1 MYTTATQPILSYI
14 EIPLNGHMSCLFK
27 MQVGI
32 DDLAIYVPKLYV
44 DYKDFA
50 EARGIAPQK
59 LEYGIGI
66 KKMALV
72 DINQDPACM
81 AANACLKLMQRNR
94 LHPQDIGR
102 MYVATE
108 SALDESKAMNSFVI
122 GMLEQVYGEA
132 SFEHAG
138 GIECKFACVSGSY
151 ALYDNA
157 NWIRAEES
165 NDKAAVVIVSDI
177 AKYDIGSSGEYTQ
190 GAGAVA
196 MLIKENPRLLAF
208 DKKVTSTIIK
218 NEYDFYRPC
227 GKETPLVNGNYSNV
241 LYLIQV
247 KKAFD
252 SYKEKA
258 IRTGLIH
265 LNEGESIT
273 DHIDLFSVH
282 LPFRKMGEKAL
293 VYLLRHEWR
302 HLPRWKH
309 VIKEIGMEE
318 PIPKDPRGTIESIL
332 ADSEFMKADEKFR
345 RTFLQT
351 SFYREVFEKKMASSL
366 EASAIIGNL
375 YTASMYMGF
384 RSLLEFEYKKGTKLE
399 NKRVGFGSY
408 GSGSSAM
415 VFSGVIQP
423 EYKEIV
429 QRMNLEEEIGPRRK
443 LSMNEYE
450 RLRENSRDFDDS
462 LLRTNKEFVLVKI
475 GGTTADKAGLREY
488 SYTN

>member
-1 MYTTATQPILSYI
+1 
-14 EIPLNGHMSCLFK
+14 MS
-27 MQVGI
+27 VGI

-50 EARGIAPQK
+50 EARGIDPHK
-59 LEYGIGI
+59 LEYGIGV

-72 DINQDPACM
+72 DSNQDPDCM
-81 AANACLKLMQRNR
+81 AANACLKLMQKNH
-94 LHPQDIGR
+94 LHPEDIGR

-108 SALDESKAMNSFVI
+108 TGLDESKAMNSFVI
-122 GMLEQVYGEA
+122 GMLEQVYGES

-151 ALYDNA
+151 ALYDNT
-157 NWIRAEES
+157 NWIRADE
-165 NDKAAVVIVSDI
+165 NNGKAAIVIVSDI
-177 AKYDIGSSGEYTQ
+177 AKYDIGSAGEYTQ

-196 MLIKENPRLLAF
+196 MLIKKNPRLLAF
-208 DKKVTSTIIK
+208 DQKVTSTVIK

-227 GKETPLVNGNYSNV
+227 GKETPLVNGNYSNL

-258 IRTGLIH
+258 IKTGLIQ
-265 LNEGESIT
+265 LKDGESIT

-282 LPFRKMGEKAL
+282 LPYRRMGEKAL
-293 VYLLRHEWR
+293 AYLLRHEWR
-302 HLPRWKH
+302 YLPRWNQ
-309 VIKEIGMEE
+309 VIKEVGLQETA
-318 PIPKDPRGTIESIL
+318 PKDPRGTIESIL
-332 ADSEFMKADEKFR
+332 ADTEFMKADEKFR
-345 RTFLQT
+345 RAFMQT
-351 SFYREVFEKKMASSL
+351 SFYNEVFEKKMASSL
-366 EASAIIGNL
+366 EASTIIGNL

-384 RSLLEFEYKKGTKLE
+384 RSLLEFEYRKGTDLE

-415 VFSGVIQP
+415 VFTGVIQS

-429 QRMNLEEEIGPRRK
+429 GGMNLDEEIGPRK
-443 LSMNEYE
+443 KISIDEYE
-450 RLRENSRDFDDS
+450 RLRRNERNFNTSD
-462 LLRTNKEFVLVKI
+462 LPVHKEFVLVKI
-475 GGTTADKAGLREY
+475 GGTTADKAGFREY
-488 SYTN
+488 NFIR